1 MPSLWYGML
10 RDGVPADEQVIR
22 HNAPSVEPDAPPA
35 VQMDKPE
42 QGEVET
48 DGNPSLPMVN
58 RQLAS
63 HWVEGQQYTAGWL
76 AAASDQ
82 SHAEII
88 NRQIA
93 SAGFNAKREEAG
105 IQGHGTMSYAVGIEP
120 VKDLTE
126 GGKFGNDYF
135 KTNEKDIQDDVTRSV
150 GPPQVDGD
158 VRSAVMAA
166 GKVSAR
172 DAATAGLYQAFYAG
186 LQGGPK

>member
-1 MPSLWYGML
+1 MV

-35 VQMDKPE
+35 VQDDTPQ
-42 QGEVET
+42 QGVVEV

-63 HWVEGQQYTAGWL
+63 HWVEGQQYTPGWL

-93 SAGFNAKREEAG
+93 SSGFNAQQEAAG

-135 KTNEKDIQDDVTRSV
+135 KTNEKDIQDEVTRSI

-158 VRSAVMAA
+158 VRSAVMGA
-166 GKVSAR
+166 GKTAAR
-172 DAATAGLYQAFYAG
+172 DAAQANQYAAFYAS
-186 LQGGPK
+186 LQGKK